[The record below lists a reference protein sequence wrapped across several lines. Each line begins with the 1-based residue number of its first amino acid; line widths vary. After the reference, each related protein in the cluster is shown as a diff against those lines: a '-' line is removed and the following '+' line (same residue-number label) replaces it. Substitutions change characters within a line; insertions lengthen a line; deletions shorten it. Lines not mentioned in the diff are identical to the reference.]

1 MTPFPLIISQPEH
14 LDVNPNGGAAATW
27 LAGNR
32 QVRIQAERTARPR
45 VPSAER
51 LAARQARAR
60 ARQEALGRELG
71 DFMSAA
77 SVVSAEDMRIHRF

>member
-1 MTPFPLIISQPEH
+1 MNFLSNSIFPPEH
-14 LDVNPNGGAAATW
+14 FFGNPNGGAAATW

-32 QVRIQAERTARPR
+32 QVRIQAERVSRPR

-60 ARQEALGRELG
+60 ARQAALDRDLD
-71 DFMSAA
+71 DFLSTA
-77 SVVSAEDMRIHRF
+77 SVISADDLHVRHF